1 MKPGK
6 NGPDGR
12 EKYQDAY
19 IKQNS
24 YNCTN
29 VLIGMNI
36 PEFCQIVP
44 FKSVY
49 AKKI

>member
-24 YNCTN
+24 YNCRLYVN
-29 VLIGMNI
+29 SWGGI
-36 PEFCQIVP
+36 
-44 FKSVY
+44 S
-49 AKKI
+49 